1 MILLQNVCIWLLL
14 IVILLYSM
22 RYDEEERK
30 YLRNFN
36 RLTSRMFVLIP
47 LSFRAEHLTVLIG
60 KFIGKASLRFMI
72 CVRVVG
78 VDVDTSIHLLRSSF
92 VSSSKGTPSGAPSV
106 FSHDI
111 SGGSFNNA
119 CWRVSSTCGWFCE
132 VV

>member
-1 MILLQNVCIWLLL
+1 
-14 IVILLYSM
+14 M

-30 YLRNFN
+30 YLRYFN
-36 RLTSRMFVLIP
+36 GLTSRMFVLIP

-92 VSSSKGTPSGAPSV
+92 VSSSKGTPSGAPSE

-119 CWRVSSTCGWFCE
+119 C
-132 VV
+132 

>member
-1 MILLQNVCIWLLL
+1 MYDYMHMIIS
-14 IVILLYSM
+14 IVILLHSM
-22 RYDEEERK
+22 RVRRERKKKRK

-36 RLTSRMFVLIP
+36 GLTSRMFVLIP

-60 KFIGKASLRFMI
+60 KLIGKASLRFMI

-119 CWRVSSTCGWFCE
+119 C
-132 VV
+132 